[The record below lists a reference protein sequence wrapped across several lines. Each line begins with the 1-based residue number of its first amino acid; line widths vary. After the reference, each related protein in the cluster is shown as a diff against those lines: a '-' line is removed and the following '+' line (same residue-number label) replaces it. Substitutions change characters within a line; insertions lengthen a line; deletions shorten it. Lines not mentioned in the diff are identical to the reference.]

1 LNIAL
6 YWNFAIIPVDYM
18 IIYLFYFSFTFTVS
32 IIVTFFVAMIM
43 RKLGIVDKAGKEKR
57 KIHKK
62 TIALG
67 GGLVI
72 FFSFF
77 LSVLLTWFFT
87 DNFTYEIVGRNLL
100 GLFFGS
106 LILVI
111 GGILDDKYILRPKL
125 QIAFPILATLIII
138 LAGIGPHIISNPF
151 GGIVRLDFWQVNFG
165 SLGNFVVIADL
176 LVFFWL
182 MGMMFTTKFL
192 DGLDGL
198 VSGIVSIGAL
208 VLFIFSLQSQ
218 WYQPDVAML
227 SIILAGATLG
237 FLVWNWFPA
246 KIFLGEGGSLLTG
259 FLLGSLA
266 IISGGKIAITLLV
279 MAVPILDV
287 ARVIIRRIKNKKPV
301 YVGDNEHLHFRL
313 LETGLSQKQAV
324 LLLYSISFLFG
335 LSALFLQSK
344 QKLFALIFLFVVMLL
359 LGIWFS
365 KKKSGMT
372 K

>member
-1 LNIAL
+1 
-6 YWNFAIIPVDYM
+6 M
-18 IIYLFYFSFTFTVS
+18 ITYLFYFGFTFAMSVLM
-32 IIVTFFVAMIM
+32 TFFVAMLM
-43 RKLGIVDKAGKEKR
+43 RKWGIVDKAGKEKR

-67 GGLVI
+67 GGLAI

-77 LSVLLTWFFT
+77 LSVLVAWIFA

-100 GLFFGS
+100 GLFFAS

-111 GGILDDKYILRPKL
+111 GGILDDKYVLRPKL
-125 QIAFPILATLIII
+125 QILFPILAAIVIIFS
-138 LAGIGPHIISNPF
+138 GIGPHVISNPF
-151 GGIVRLDFWQVNFG
+151 GGLIVLDFWSINFG
-165 SLGNFVVIADL
+165 VWGTFVVVADL

-198 VSGIVSIGAL
+198 VSGIVSIGAI
-208 VLFIFSLQSQ
+208 VIFFFALQRQ
-218 WYQPDVAML
+218 WFQPDVAML
-227 SIILAGATLG
+227 AIILAGATLG

-259 FLLGSLA
+259 FLLGTLA

-279 MAVPILDV
+279 MAVPVLDV
-287 ARVIIRRIKNKKPV
+287 ARVIIKRIQNKKPV
-301 YVGDNEHLHFRL
+301 YIGDNEHLHFRL
-313 LETGLSQKQAV
+313 LESGLNQKQAV
-324 LLLYSISFLFG
+324 LLLYTISCLFG
-335 LSALFLQSK
+335 LSALFLQSR
-344 QKLFALIFLFVVMLL
+344 QKFLALLFLLIVMLL
-359 LGIWFS
+359 LIFWFN
-365 KKKSGMT
+365 KKK